1 MIEITKKPFG
11 KLSDGREA
19 TLYVLKVPQGMSV
32 ALTDYGAAIVQLHV
46 PDRRGVLKDVTLG
59 YDDVRGYEEGQSH
72 FGCTTG
78 RFGNRIRD
86 GRLPVG
92 DEVYQLERND
102 GGRHHLHGGVVGFGK
117 FLWDAEI
124 ITDGV
129 RFSRVSP
136 HGEEGYPGNLT
147 VHVTFTLN
155 PASELSIRYEAV
167 TDAPTHVNLT
177 NHAYFNLAGH
187 DAGTIL
193 KHKLCLSAQAFIPVD
208 DTLIPTGEIA
218 SVEGTALDFRSP
230 EVIGARIDVDE
241 PQMRLGRGYDH
252 CFVIEGRP
260 GILRLAGSL
269 VDPASGRLMEVLTT
283 EPGMQFYTGNFLD
296 GTQIG
301 KGGAKH
307 PFRGGLC
314 LETQHF
320 PDSPNQPTFPST
332 LLEPGERYETETI
345 YRFTVVP

>member
-1 MIEITKKPFG
+1 MIEITKKTFG
-11 KLSDGREA
+11 TLSDGSEA
-19 TLYVLKVPQGMSV
+19 SLYVLKVPDGMSV
-32 ALTDYGAAIVQLHV
+32 ALTDFGATIVQMHV

-59 YDDVRGYEEGQSH
+59 YDQARGYEEGRSH

-78 RFGNRIRD
+78 RYGNRIRD

-102 GGRHHLHGGVVGFGK
+102 GQQHLHGGVKGFGQ
-117 FLWDAEI
+117 FLWQAEVV
-124 ITDGV
+124 TDGV

-155 PASELSIRYEAV
+155 PANELSIRYDAV

-187 DAGTIL
+187 DAGTIIN
-193 KHKLCLSAQAFIPVD
+193 HKLCLAAKAFIPVD

-218 SVEGTALDFRSP
+218 SVEDTALDFRDP
-230 EVIGARIDVDE
+230 TRIGDRIDSTE
-241 PQMRLGRGYDH
+241 PQMVLGRGYDH
-252 CFVIEGRP
+252 CFVVDGRP
-260 GILRLAGSL
+260 GTLRLAGSL
-269 VDPASGRLMEVLTT
+269 VDPSSGRLMEVLTT

-296 GTQIG
+296 GTQVG
-301 KGGAKH
+301 KGGVKH

-320 PDSPNQPTFPST
+320 PDSPNQPQFPST
-332 LLEPGERYETETI
+332 LLAPGERYESETI

>member
-1 MIEITKKPFG
+1 MIEISKKPFG
-11 KLSDGREA
+11 TLSDGREA
-19 TLYVLKVPQGMSV
+19 ALYVLQVQDGMSV

-46 PDRRGVLKDVTLG
+46 PDRLGLMKDVVLG
-59 YDDVRGYEEGQSH
+59 YDDVRGYEDGHSH

-78 RFGNRIRD
+78 RYGNRIRD

-102 GGRHHLHGGVVGFGK
+102 GGCHHLHGGLMGFGK
-117 FLWDAEI
+117 FLWDAQI
-124 ITDGV
+124 IPDGV
-129 RFSRVSP
+129 RFSRVSL
-136 HGEEGYPGNLT
+136 HGEEGYPGNLN
-147 VHVTFTLN
+147 VHIAFTLN

-167 TDAPTHVNLT
+167 SDAPTHVNLT

-187 DAGTIL
+187 DSSTIL
-193 KHKLCLSAQAFIPVD
+193 NHKLCLSAQTFIPVD

-218 SVEGTALDFRSP
+218 SVEDTVLDFRSP
-230 EVIGARIDVDE
+230 EVIGSRIDADE
-241 PQMRLGRGYDH
+241 LQLRRGRGYDH
-252 CFVIEGRP
+252 CFVVEGRS

-283 EPGMQFYTGNFLD
+283 EPGVQLYTGNFLD

-301 KGGAKH
+301 KGGVSH
-307 PFRGGLC
+307 PFRSGLC

-320 PDSPNQPTFPST
+320 PDSPNQPAFPST
-332 LLEPGERYETETI
+332 LLQPGERYATETI

>member
-11 KLSDGREA
+11 TLSDGSEA
-19 TLYVLKVPQGMSV
+19 SLYVLKVPDGMSV
-32 ALTDYGAAIVQLHV
+32 ALTDFGATIVQMHV
-46 PDRRGVLKDVTLG
+46 PDRRGVQKDVTLG
-59 YDDVRGYEEGQSH
+59 YDHAGGYEQGRSH
-72 FGCTTG
+72 FGC
-78 RFGNRIRD
+78 
-86 GRLPVG
+86 
-92 DEVYQLERND
+92 VYQLERND
-102 GGRHHLHGGVVGFGK
+102 GQQHLHGGVKGFGQV
-117 FLWDAEI
+117 LWQAEVA
-124 ITDGV
+124 TDGV

-193 KHKLCLSAQAFIPVD
+193 NHKLCLAAKAFIPVD
-208 DTLIPTGEIA
+208 ETLIPTGEIA
-218 SVEGTALDFRSP
+218 SVEGTALDFRDP
-230 EVIGARIDVDE
+230 VRIGERIDSSE
-241 PQMRLGRGYDH
+241 PQMLLGRGYDH
-252 CFVIEGRP
+252 CFVVDGRP
-260 GILRLAGSL
+260 GTLRLAGSL
-269 VDPASGRLMEVLTT
+269 VDPSSGRLMEVLTT

-301 KGGAKH
+301 KGGVKH

-320 PDSPNQPTFPST
+320 PDSPNQPQFPST
-332 LLEPGERYETETI
+332 LLAPGERYESETI